1 LVHLKNQNT
10 ITQIEF
16 LSLDK
21 NLNAFMDSLG
31 ACERIKNTPIP
42 YSYSIFLKKFI
53 FIYTSTL
60 PLAFVSVFGYYA
72 ALISVF
78 VFYVI
83 VSMEVLAE
91 EIEDPFGDDDND
103 LPTDD
108 IAERISQISYEVLMD
123 KKKINPEIPSAE

>member
-1 LVHLKNQNT
+1 
-10 ITQIEF
+10 
-16 LSLDK
+16 
-21 NLNAFMDSLG
+21 
-31 ACERIKNTPIP
+31 
-42 YSYSIFLKKFI
+42 
-53 FIYTSTL
+53 L